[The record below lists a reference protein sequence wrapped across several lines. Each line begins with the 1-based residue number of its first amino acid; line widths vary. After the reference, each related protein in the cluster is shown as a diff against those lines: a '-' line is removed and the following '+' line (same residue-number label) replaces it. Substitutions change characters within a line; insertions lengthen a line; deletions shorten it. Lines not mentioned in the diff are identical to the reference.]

1 MTTRAADR
9 PPVDRAPEG
18 RPPGDGPL
26 DDGRPADGSPA
37 DGSPADRPEASRPS
51 AARSRAA
58 TPSSTSGQ
66 AESGQPASPPASRSA
81 GRSRSGGRPGSRS
94 ASGPASPSTE
104 PSTEPSPSDR
114 AAVEDALAG
123 LPRVVDLL
131 AARAEEHDRDATFPY
146 QGIEAVHEAGLLTL
160 TVSRAFGGPGGTLA
174 DTVRVLSQL
183 GRGDASVAVVTA
195 FTLLRHAEQ
204 ARRSDWPTAG
214 YRRLLTESRRGPAL
228 VNTLRAEP
236 GAGPGGLPETVARRD
251 GDGWLLTGRK
261 TYCTG
266 AEALAWM
273 AVTARTDEEE
283 PRTGTFLVRGESEG
297 LEIDP
302 TWDQLGLR
310 ASASHDV
317 VLDRVRVPADLALGL
332 GPREP
337 RKGAGRSSAEHAA
350 GAGSSAEHG
359 AGSVAEAELSRAWHD
374 LALSAVAIGVA
385 RSAESWLV
393 RFLGRRTPA
402 DPAEPLGTPSRHHCA
417 LGEIEAQLIGA
428 EELVEGL
435 APRVDRGEPDA
446 VARTGP
452 AHLLATRA
460 ATAAVQ
466 QAVALAGNPGLSRRH
481 PLERYL
487 RDVLSSRV
495 HLAAEEV
502 VLEAAGRAALERG
515 ARP

>member
-1 MTTRAADR
+1 MTTIAANDR
-9 PPVDRAPEG
+9 
-18 RPPGDGPL
+18 
-26 DDGRPADGSPA
+26 
-37 DGSPADRPEASRPS
+37 
-51 AARSRAA
+51 
-58 TPSSTSGQ
+58 
-66 AESGQPASPPASRSA
+66 
-81 GRSRSGGRPGSRS
+81 
-94 ASGPASPSTE
+94 
-104 PSTEPSPSDR
+104 SPSDR
-114 AAVEDALAG
+114 PRTESSDSGHSAPPPLSVPPARPSTPARPTAPTRPATGASAPDRSAVEAALAG

-160 TVSRAFGGPGGTLA
+160 TVSPRYGGPGGTLA
-174 DTVRVLSQL
+174 DTVRVLTQL

-195 FTLLRHAEQ
+195 FTLLQHAEQ
-204 ARRSDWPTAG
+204 ARRSGWPTAG

-228 VNTLRAEP
+228 VTTLRAEP
-236 GAGPGGLPETVARRD
+236 GGRPDALPGTVARRD
-251 GDGWLLTGRK
+251 GDGGWLLTGRK

-273 AVTARTDEEE
+273 AVTARTDEPE
-283 PRTGTFLVRGESEG
+283 PRVGTFLVRGESEG

-317 VLDRVRVPADLALGL
+317 VLDGVRVPAELALGL
-332 GPREP
+332 RAPGRED
-337 RKGAGRSSAEHAA
+337 GAGT
-350 GAGSSAEHG
+350 
-359 AGSVAEAELSRAWHD
+359 ELARAWQD
-374 LALSAVAIGVA
+374 LALAAVAIGVA
-385 RSAESWLV
+385 RAAEAWLV
-393 RFLGRRTPA
+393 RFLNQRTPA
-402 DPAEPLGTPSRHHCA
+402 NLTEPLGTLPRYRCA

-428 EELVEGL
+428 EELVHGL
-435 APRVDRGEPDA
+435 APGVDRGEPDA

-452 AHLLATRA
+452 AQLLATRA

-466 QAVALAGNPGLSRRH
+466 QAVALTGNPGLSRRH

-495 HLAAEEV
+495 HLAAEEA
-502 VLEAAGRAALERG
+502 VLDAAGRAALERD

>member
-1 MTTRAADR
+1 MTITAATDR
-9 PPVDRAPEG
+9 PSDDRSPNE
-18 RPPGDGPL
+18 RSS
-26 DDGRPADGSPA
+26 DDRSTV
-37 DGSPADRPEASRPS
+37 ERPS
-51 AARSRAA
+51 NDRR
-58 TPSSTSGQ
+58 
-66 AESGQPASPPASRSA
+66 R
-81 GRSRSGGRPGSRS
+81 
-94 ASGPASPSTE
+94 TE
-104 PSTEPSPSDR
+104 PSNDRGRDEPSGSGHSAPDR
-114 AAVEDALAG
+114 SAVEAALAG

-160 TVSRAFGGPGGTLA
+160 TVSERYGGPGGTLA
-174 DTVRVLSQL
+174 DTVRVLAQL

-195 FTLLRHAEQ
+195 CTLLQHAEQ
-204 ARRSDWPTAG
+204 ARRASWPTAG

-236 GAGPGGLPETVARRD
+236 GGRPGELPGTVARRD
-251 GDGWLLTGRK
+251 GSGWLLTGRK

-273 AVTARTDEEE
+273 AVTARTDEPE
-283 PRTGTFLVRGESEG
+283 PRVGTFLVRGESEG

-317 VLDRVRVPADLALGL
+317 VLDRVRVPAELALGL
-332 GPREP
+332 GTPARQDD
-337 RKGAGRSSAEHAA
+337 AEVQLA
-350 GAGSSAEHG
+350 
-359 AGSVAEAELSRAWHD
+359 RAWHD

-385 RSAESWLV
+385 RAAESWLV
-393 RFLGRRTPA
+393 RFLNQRTPA
-402 DPAEPLGTPSRHHCA
+402 NLTEPLGTLPRYRCA

-428 EELVEGL
+428 EELVAGL

-466 QAVALAGNPGLSRRH
+466 QAVALTGNPGLSRRH

-495 HLAAEEV
+495 HLAPDET

>member
-1 MTTRAADR
+1 MSTVAAV
-9 PPVDRAPEG
+9 PSPGPV
-18 RPPGDGPL
+18 
-26 DDGRPADGSPA
+26 
-37 DGSPADRPEASRPS
+37 PS
-51 AARSRAA
+51 A
-58 TPSSTSGQ
+58 
-66 AESGQPASPPASRSA
+66 
-81 GRSRSGGRPGSRS
+81 
-94 ASGPASPSTE
+94 
-104 PSTEPSPSDR
+104 
-114 AAVEDALAG
+114 VEAALAG

-160 TVSRAFGGPGGTLA
+160 TVDARYGGPGGTLA
-174 DTVRVLSQL
+174 DTVQVLAQL

-195 FTLLRHAEQ
+195 FTLLQHAEQ
-204 ARRSDWPTAG
+204 ARTAGWPTAG

-236 GAGPGGLPETVARRD
+236 GSREGEPPATVAKWD
-251 GDGWLLTGRK
+251 GEAWLLTGRK

-273 AVTARTDEEE
+273 AVTARTDEPV

-297 LEIDP
+297 LEVDP

-317 VLDRVRVPADLALGL
+317 VLDEVRVPAELALGL
-332 GPREP
+332 NPAGGAG
-337 RKGAGRSSAEHAA
+337 KGAAASAAA
-350 GAGSSAEHG
+350 AVPA
-359 AGSVAEAELSRAWHD
+359 AELARAWHD
-374 LALSAVAIGVA
+374 LALSAVAVGVA
-385 RSAESWLV
+385 RSAQDWLV
-393 RFLGRRTPA
+393 RFLHQRTPA
-402 DPAEPLGTPSRHHCA
+402 NLTEPLGSLPRYRSA

-428 EELVEGL
+428 EELVHGL
-435 APRVDRGEPDA
+435 AARVDRAEPEA

-466 QAVALAGNPGLSRRH
+466 QAVSLTGNPGLSRRH

-495 HLAAEEV
+495 HLAPDEA

-515 ARP
+515 ARH

>member
-1 MTTRAADR
+1 MTTTAANDR
-9 PPVDRAPEG
+9 PSND
-18 RPPGDGPL
+18 
-26 DDGRPADGSPA
+26 
-37 DGSPADRPEASRPS
+37 
-51 AARSRAA
+51 RSR
-58 TPSSTSGQ
+58 TESSGPGRSTSRQSTSGHTV
-66 AESGQPASPPASRSA
+66 SGHPTSPAP
-81 GRSRSGGRPGSRS
+81 
-94 ASGPASPSTE
+94 
-104 PSTEPSPSDR
+104 DR
-114 AAVEDALAG
+114 AAVEAALAG

-146 QGIEAVHEAGLLTL
+146 QGIEAVHEAGLLAL
-160 TVSRAFGGPGGTLA
+160 TVSPRYGGPGGSLT
-174 DTVRVLSQL
+174 DTVRVLAQL

-204 ARRSDWPTAG
+204 ARRAGWPTAG

-236 GAGPGGLPETVARRD
+236 VGGPDGLPGTVARRD
-251 GDGWLLTGRK
+251 GGGWLLTGRK
-261 TYCTG
+261 IYCTG

-273 AVTARTDEEE
+273 AVTARTDEPE
-283 PRTGTFLVRGESEG
+283 PRIGTFLVRGESEG

-317 VLDRVRVPADLALGL
+317 VLDGVRVPAELALDL
-332 GPREP
+332 GAPGQEDR
-337 RKGAGRSSAEHAA
+337 
-350 GAGSSAEHG
+350 
-359 AGSVAEAELSRAWHD
+359 AEAELSRAWQD
-374 LALSAVAIGVA
+374 LALAAVAIGVA
-385 RSAESWLV
+385 RAAESWLV
-393 RFLGRRTPA
+393 RFLGQRTPA
-402 DPAEPLGTPSRHHCA
+402 NLTEPLGTLPRYRCA

-435 APRVDRGEPDA
+435 APRVDRGEADA

-452 AHLLATRA
+452 AQLLATRA
-460 ATAAVQ
+460 ATTAVQ
-466 QAVALAGNPGLSRRH
+466 QAVALTGNPGLSRRH

-495 HLAAEEV
+495 HLAPEET
-502 VLEAAGRAALERG
+502 VLEATGRAALERG

>member
-1 MTTRAADR
+1 MTTIAAADR
-9 PPVDRAPEG
+9 PRSDRSSEDRSTDD
-18 RPPGDGPL
+18 RPTDERSSGEPAAEA
-26 DDGRPADGSPA
+26 RPARG
-37 DGSPADRPEASRPS
+37 
-51 AARSRAA
+51 RSRAA
-58 TPSSTSGQ
+58 
-66 AESGQPASPPASRSA
+66 QPRTAQPRTAQSRTTQPRDARSA
-81 GRSRSGGRPGSRS
+81 GERS
-94 ASGPASPSTE
+94 AEPGPAP
-104 PSTEPSPSDR
+104 DR
-114 AAVEDALAG
+114 EAVEAALAR

-160 TVSRAFGGPGGTLA
+160 TVSPRHGGPGGTLA
-174 DTVRVLSQL
+174 DTVRVLARL

-195 FTLLRHAEQ
+195 FTLLRHAGE
-204 ARRSDWPTAG
+204 ARRPGWPAAG

-228 VNTLRAEP
+228 VNTLDAEP
-236 GAGPGGLPETVARRD
+236 GGREPGTPPATVARPD
-251 GDGWLLTGRK
+251 GEGGWLLTGRK

-273 AVTARTDEEE
+273 AVTARTDEPE

-317 VLDRVRVPADLALGL
+317 VLDGVRVPADLALGL
-332 GPREP
+332 TATPASGLAVEDT
-337 RKGAGRSSAEHAA
+337 
-350 GAGSSAEHG
+350 
-359 AGSVAEAELSRAWHD
+359 EARLARAWHD
-374 LALSAVAIGVA
+374 LALAAVAIGVA
-385 RSAESWLV
+385 RAAEDWLI
-393 RFLGRRTPA
+393 RFLNQRTPA
-402 DPAEPLGTPSRHHCA
+402 NLTEPLGTLPRYRCA
-417 LGEIEAQLIGA
+417 LGEIEAHLIGA

-435 APRVDRGEPDA
+435 APRVDRGDPEA

-452 AHLLATRA
+452 AHLLAIRA
-460 ATAAVQ
+460 ATTAVQ
-466 QAVALAGNPGLSRRH
+466 QAVALTGSPGLSRRH

-495 HLAAEEV
+495 HLAPEEA
-502 VLEAAGRAALERG
+502 VLDAAGRVALERG

>member
-1 MTTRAADR
+1 MTTRAANRSTADR
-9 PPVDRAPEG
+9 PSEDHVFDE
-18 RPPGDGPL
+18 
-26 DDGRPADGSPA
+26 RPADSRPA
-37 DGSPADRPEASRPS
+37 DSRPADDHSTGSAPGRRASAGR
-51 AARSRAA
+51 RSRAA
-58 TPSSTSGQ
+58 APSARSDRSDSGHLESTGVTST
-66 AESGQPASPPASRSA
+66 
-81 GRSRSGGRPGSRS
+81 RSGGTAGRAP
-94 ASGPASPSTE
+94 
-104 PSTEPSPSDR
+104 DR
-114 AAVEDALAG
+114 TAVRTALAG

-146 QGIEAVHEAGLLTL
+146 QGIEAVHEAGLLIL
-160 TVSRAFGGPGGTLA
+160 TVSGRYGGPGGTLA

-204 ARRSDWPTAG
+204 ARRADWPTAG
-214 YRRLLTESRRGPAL
+214 YRRLLAESRRGPVL

-236 GAGPGGLPETVARRD
+236 GAETGGLPTTVARRD
-251 GDGWLLTGRK
+251 GDDWLLTGRK

-283 PRTGTFLVRGESEG
+283 PRIGTFLVRGESEG
-297 LEIDP
+297 VEIDP

-317 VLDRVRVPADLALGL
+317 VLDGVRVPADLALGL
-332 GPREP
+332 T
-337 RKGAGRSSAEHAA
+337 AGRRTGRQGADA
-350 GAGSSAEHG
+350 GASEPS
-359 AGSVAEAELSRAWHD
+359 EAEISRAWHD

-385 RSAESWLV
+385 RAAEAWLI
-393 RFLGRRTPA
+393 RFLNQRTPA
-402 DPAEPLGTPSRHHCA
+402 NLTEPLGTLPRYRTA

-435 APRVDRGEPDA
+435 APRVDRGEPEA
-446 VARTGP
+446 VERTGP
-452 AHLLATRA
+452 AHLLVTRA
-460 ATAAVQ
+460 ATAVVQ
-466 QAVALAGNPGLSRRH
+466 QAVALTGNPGLSRRH

-495 HLAAEEV
+495 HLAPDET
-502 VLEAAGRAALERG
+502 VLEAAGRSALERG

>member
-1 MTTRAADR
+1 MTTTAADR
-9 PPVDRAPEG
+9 
-18 RPPGDGPL
+18 
-26 DDGRPADGSPA
+26 
-37 DGSPADRPEASRPS
+37 SPADRPSDTAAAAAAGASD
-51 AARSRAA
+51 
-58 TPSSTSGQ
+58 SGH
-66 AESGQPASPPASRSA
+66 PAPDPAPDRSA
-81 GRSRSGGRPGSRS
+81 VV
-94 ASGPASPSTE
+94 A
-104 PSTEPSPSDR
+104 
-114 AAVEDALAG
+114 ALAG

-131 AARAEEHDRDATFPY
+131 SARAEEHDRDATFPY

-160 TVSRAFGGPGGTLA
+160 TVSQRYGGPGGTLA
-174 DTVRVLSQL
+174 DTVRVLAQL

-195 FTLLRHAEQ
+195 FTLLQHAEQ
-204 ARRSDWPTAG
+204 ARRAAWPTAG

-236 GAGPGGLPETVARRD
+236 GGRPGALPDTVARRD
-251 GDGWLLTGRK
+251 GEGWSLTGRK

-273 AVTARTDEEE
+273 AVTARTDEAE
-283 PRTGTFLVRGESEG
+283 PRVGTFLVRGESEG

-302 TWDQLGLR
+302 TWDQVGLR

-317 VLDRVRVPADLALGL
+317 VLEQVRVPAELALGL
-332 GPREP
+332 TAP
-337 RKGAGRSSAEHAA
+337 KGGAADAA
-350 GAGSSAEHG
+350 GA
-359 AGSVAEAELSRAWHD
+359 AELSLAWHD

-385 RSAESWLV
+385 RAAQSWLI
-393 RFLGRRTPA
+393 RFLNQRTPA
-402 DPAEPLGTPSRHHCA
+402 NLTEPLGTLPRYRCA

-466 QAVALAGNPGLSRRH
+466 QAVSLTGNPGLSRRH

-495 HLAAEEV
+495 HLAPDEA

-515 ARP
+515 GRP

>member
-9 PPVDRAPEG
+9 P
-18 RPPGDGPL
+18 
-26 DDGRPADGSPA
+26 S
-37 DGSPADRPEASRPS
+37 SDRPSSDRSPEDRPTVDSPTARRSRTTPS
-51 AARSRAA
+51 ASI
-58 TPSSTSGQ
+58 
-66 AESGQPASPPASRSA
+66 SGQPGS
-81 GRSRSGGRPGSRS
+81 GRPESDH
-94 ASGPASPSTE
+94 SP
-104 PSTEPSPSDR
+104 DR
-114 AAVEDALAG
+114 AAVESALAG

-160 TVSRAFGGPGGTLA
+160 TVSRKYGGPGGTLT

-195 FTLLRHAEQ
+195 FTLLRHAAQ
-204 ARRSDWPTAG
+204 ARRADWPTAG
-214 YRRLLTESRRGPAL
+214 YRKLLTESRRGPAL
-228 VNTLRAEP
+228 VNTLWAEP
-236 GAGPGGLPETVARRD
+236 GAQPGELPRTVARRD

-273 AVTARTDEEE
+273 AVTARTDEAE
-283 PRTGTFLVRGESEG
+283 PRIGTFLVRGESEG

-310 ASASHDV
+310 ASAGHDV

-332 GPREP
+332 G
-337 RKGAGRSSAEHAA
+337 GRGPGE
-350 GAGSSAEHG
+350 G
-359 AGSVAEAELSRAWHD
+359 AEAELSRAWHD

-385 RSAESWLV
+385 RAAESWLV

-402 DPAEPLGTPSRHHCA
+402 NLTEPLGTLPRYRCA

-428 EELVEGL
+428 EELVAGL
-435 APRVDRGEPDA
+435 AARVDRGEPDA

-460 ATAAVQ
+460 ATTAVQ
-466 QAVALAGNPGLSRRH
+466 QAVALTGNPGLSRRH

-495 HLAAEEV
+495 HLAAEET

>member
-1 MTTRAADR
+1 MTTRAANRSTADR
-9 PPVDRAPEG
+9 SSGDRVSAE
-18 RPPGDGPL
+18 RSA
-26 DDGRPADGSPA
+26 DGRSTEDCSAGDRSPGSAPATTA
-37 DGSPADRPEASRPS
+37 
-51 AARSRAA
+51 
-58 TPSSTSGQ
+58 
-66 AESGQPASPPASRSA
+66 SA
-81 GRSRSGGRPGSRS
+81 GRRSRTVAPSADSDRSESGHLESTGSTPTRS
-94 ASGPASPSTE
+94 ASAGTA
-104 PSTEPSPSDR
+104 DR
-114 AAVEDALAG
+114 VPDRTAIRTALAG

-160 TVSRAFGGPGGTLA
+160 TVSARYGGPGGTLA

-204 ARRSDWPTAG
+204 ARRADWPTAG
-214 YRRLLTESRRGPAL
+214 YRRLLAESRRGPVL

-236 GAGPGGLPETVARRD
+236 GTGVGELPATVARRD
-251 GDGWLLTGRK
+251 GDDWLLTGRK
-261 TYCTG
+261 TYCAG

-273 AVTARTDEEE
+273 AVTARTDDEE
-283 PRTGTFLVRGESEG
+283 PRIGTFLVRGESEG

-317 VLDRVRVPADLALGL
+317 VLDGVRVPGDLALGL
-332 GPREP
+332 T
-337 RKGAGRSSAEHAA
+337 AGRRTGRQGA
-350 GAGSSAEHG
+350 GAGVESSRASE
-359 AGSVAEAELSRAWHD
+359 ASRVSEASEPSEAELSRAWHD

-385 RSAESWLV
+385 RAAEAWLI
-393 RFLGRRTPA
+393 RFLSQRTPA
-402 DPAEPLGTPSRHHCA
+402 NLTEPLGTLPRYRTA

-435 APRVDRGEPDA
+435 APRVDRGEPEA

-460 ATAAVQ
+460 ATAVVQ
-466 QAVALAGNPGLSRRH
+466 QAVALTGSPGLSRRH

-495 HLAAEEV
+495 HLAPDET

>member
-1 MTTRAADR
+1 MPDRTAIRA
-9 PPVDRAPEG
+9 
-18 RPPGDGPL
+18 
-26 DDGRPADGSPA
+26 
-37 DGSPADRPEASRPS
+37 
-51 AARSRAA
+51 
-58 TPSSTSGQ
+58 
-66 AESGQPASPPASRSA
+66 
-81 GRSRSGGRPGSRS
+81 
-94 ASGPASPSTE
+94 
-104 PSTEPSPSDR
+104 
-114 AAVEDALAG
+114 ALAG

-160 TVSRAFGGPGGTLA
+160 TVSARYGGPGGTLA

-204 ARRSDWPTAG
+204 ARRADWPAAS
-214 YRRLLTESRRGPAL
+214 YRRLLAESRRGPVL

-236 GAGPGGLPETVARRD
+236 GTGAGELPATVARRD
-251 GDGWLLTGRK
+251 GDDWLLTGRK
-261 TYCTG
+261 TYCAG

-283 PRTGTFLVRGESEG
+283 PRIGTFLVRGESEG

-317 VLDRVRVPADLALGL
+317 VLDEVRVPGDLALGL
-332 GPREP
+332 T
-337 RKGAGRSSAEHAA
+337 AGRRTGRQGADSGAESPRASESSRASEP
-350 GAGSSAEHG
+350 S
-359 AGSVAEAELSRAWHD
+359 EAELARAWHD

-385 RSAESWLV
+385 RAAEAWLV
-393 RFLGRRTPA
+393 RFLSQRTPA
-402 DPAEPLGTPSRHHCA
+402 NLTEPLGTLPRYRTA

-435 APRVDRGEPDA
+435 APRVDLGEPEA

-452 AHLLATRA
+452 AQLLATRA
-460 ATAAVQ
+460 ATAVVQ
-466 QAVALAGNPGLSRRH
+466 QAVALTGSPGLSRRH

-495 HLAAEEV
+495 HLAPDET

>member
-1 MTTRAADR
+1 MTTTAADR
-9 PPVDRAPEG
+9 
-18 RPPGDGPL
+18 
-26 DDGRPADGSPA
+26 
-37 DGSPADRPEASRPS
+37 SPADRPSDTAAAAVPGAVSGASD
-51 AARSRAA
+51 
-58 TPSSTSGQ
+58 SGH
-66 AESGQPASPPASRSA
+66 PAPAPAPDRSA
-81 GRSRSGGRPGSRS
+81 V
-94 ASGPASPSTE
+94 
-104 PSTEPSPSDR
+104 
-114 AAVEDALAG
+114 AAALAG

-131 AARAEEHDRDATFPY
+131 SARAEEHDRDATFPY

-160 TVSRAFGGPGGTLA
+160 TVSQRYGGPGGTLA
-174 DTVRVLSQL
+174 DTVRVLAQL

-195 FTLLRHAEQ
+195 CTLLQHAEQ
-204 ARRSDWPTAG
+204 ARRAAWPTAG

-236 GAGPGGLPETVARRD
+236 GGRPGALPDTVARRD
-251 GDGWLLTGRK
+251 GEGWLLTGRK

-273 AVTARTDEEE
+273 AVTARTDEPE
-283 PRTGTFLVRGESEG
+283 PRVGTFLVRGESEG

-302 TWDQLGLR
+302 TWDQVGLR

-317 VLDRVRVPADLALGL
+317 VLEQVRVPTELALGL
-332 GPREP
+332 TAP
-337 RKGAGRSSAEHAA
+337 KGGAADAAEA
-350 GAGSSAEHG
+350 
-359 AGSVAEAELSRAWHD
+359 AELSLAWHD

-385 RSAESWLV
+385 RAAQSWLI
-393 RFLGRRTPA
+393 RFLNQRTPA
-402 DPAEPLGTPSRHHCA
+402 NLTEPLGTLPRYRCA

-460 ATAAVQ
+460 ATTAVQ
-466 QAVALAGNPGLSRRH
+466 QAVSLTGNPGLSRRH

-495 HLAAEEV
+495 HLAPDEA

-515 ARP
+515 GRP

>member
-1 MTTRAADR
+1 M
-9 PPVDRAPEG
+9 
-18 RPPGDGPL
+18 
-26 DDGRPADGSPA
+26 
-37 DGSPADRPEASRPS
+37 
-51 AARSRAA
+51 
-58 TPSSTSGQ
+58 
-66 AESGQPASPPASRSA
+66 
-81 GRSRSGGRPGSRS
+81 
-94 ASGPASPSTE
+94 
-104 PSTEPSPSDR
+104 
-114 AAVEDALAG
+114 AG

-160 TVSRAFGGPGGTLA
+160 TVSRKYGGPGGTLA

-204 ARRSDWPTAG
+204 ARRADWPAAG

-236 GAGPGGLPETVARRD
+236 GAQPGGLPETVARRD

-283 PRTGTFLVRGESEG
+283 PRIGTFLVRGESEG

-332 GPREP
+332 GTRES
-337 RKGAGRSSAEHAA
+337 AGD
-350 GAGSSAEHG
+350 GT
-359 AGSVAEAELSRAWHD
+359 EAELARAWHD

-385 RSAESWLV
+385 RAAEAWLV
-393 RFLGRRTPA
+393 RFLSRRTPA
-402 DPAEPLGTPSRHHCA
+402 NLTEPLGTLPRYRCA

-428 EELVEGL
+428 EELVHGL

-466 QAVALAGNPGLSRRH
+466 QAVALTGNPGLSRRH

-495 HLAAEEV
+495 HLASEET

>member
-1 MTTRAADR
+1 M
-9 PPVDRAPEG
+9 
-18 RPPGDGPL
+18 
-26 DDGRPADGSPA
+26 
-37 DGSPADRPEASRPS
+37 
-51 AARSRAA
+51 
-58 TPSSTSGQ
+58 
-66 AESGQPASPPASRSA
+66 
-81 GRSRSGGRPGSRS
+81 
-94 ASGPASPSTE
+94 
-104 PSTEPSPSDR
+104 
-114 AAVEDALAG
+114 
-123 LPRVVDLL
+123 PRVVDLL

-160 TVSRAFGGPGGTLA
+160 TVSPRYGGPGGTLA
-174 DTVRVLSQL
+174 DTVRLLAQL

-195 FTLLRHAEQ
+195 FTLLQHAEQ
-204 ARRSDWPTAG
+204 ARRASWPTAG

-228 VNTLRAEP
+228 VNTLRTEP
-236 GAGPGGLPETVARRD
+236 GGRPDDLPGTVARRD
-251 GDGWLLTGRK
+251 DEGWLLTGRK

-273 AVTARTDEEE
+273 AVTARTDEPE

-317 VLDRVRVPADLALGL
+317 VLDAVRVPLELGL
-332 GPREP
+332 GLRIPGQED
-337 RKGAGRSSAEHAA
+337 A
-350 GAGSSAEHG
+350 
-359 AGSVAEAELSRAWHD
+359 AEAELARAWHD
-374 LALSAVAIGVA
+374 LALAAVAVGVA
-385 RSAESWLV
+385 RAAEAWLV
-393 RFLGRRTPA
+393 RFLNQRTPA
-402 DPAEPLGTPSRHHCA
+402 NLTEPLGTLPRYRCA
-417 LGEIEAQLIGA
+417 LGEIDAQLIGA
-428 EELVEGL
+428 EELLHGL

-466 QAVALAGNPGLSRRH
+466 QAVALTGNPGLSRRH

-495 HLAAEEV
+495 HLAAEEA
-502 VLEAAGRAALERG
+502 VLDAAGRAALARG
-515 ARP
+515 ARA

>member
-1 MTTRAADR
+1 MTPTAAD
-9 PPVDRAPEG
+9 
-18 RPPGDGPL
+18 
-26 DDGRPADGSPA
+26 
-37 DGSPADRPEASRPS
+37 
-51 AARSRAA
+51 
-58 TPSSTSGQ
+58 
-66 AESGQPASPPASRSA
+66 
-81 GRSRSGGRPGSRS
+81 
-94 ASGPASPSTE
+94 
-104 PSTEPSPSDR
+104 PSPV
-114 AAVEDALAG
+114 AAALAG

-160 TVSRAFGGPGGTLA
+160 TVAQRYGGPGGTLA
-174 DTVRVLSQL
+174 DTVRVLAQL

-195 FTLLRHAEQ
+195 FTLLQHAEQ
-204 ARRSDWPTAG
+204 ARRAAWPTAG

-236 GAGPGGLPETVARRD
+236 GGRPGALPETVARRD
-251 GDGWLLTGRK
+251 GDSWLLSGRK

-273 AVTARTDEEE
+273 AVTARTDEPE
-283 PRTGTFLVRGESEG
+283 PRIGTFLVRGESEG

-332 GPREP
+332 GAPRRTDGQE
-337 RKGAGRSSAEHAA
+337 AE
-350 GAGSSAEHG
+350 
-359 AGSVAEAELSRAWHD
+359 AEAELARAWHD
-374 LALSAVAIGVA
+374 LALSAVAVGVA
-385 RSAESWLV
+385 RAAQTWLV
-393 RFLGRRTPA
+393 RFLNQRTPA
-402 DPAEPLGTPSRHHCA
+402 NPTEPLGTLPRYCCA

-428 EELVEGL
+428 EELIAGL

-452 AHLLATRA
+452 AHLLAVRA

-466 QAVALAGNPGLSRRH
+466 QAVSLTGNPGLSRRH

-495 HLAAEEV
+495 HLAPDEA
-502 VLEAAGRAALERG
+502 VLEAVGRAALEYG

>member
-1 MTTRAADR
+1 MTTTAATDRPSNDRPSNDRPRTGRSTPTPAAPVPTAADR
-9 PPVDRAPEG
+9 PA
-18 RPPGDGPL
+18 
-26 DDGRPADGSPA
+26 
-37 DGSPADRPEASRPS
+37 ADRS
-51 AARSRAA
+51 
-58 TPSSTSGQ
+58 
-66 AESGQPASPPASRSA
+66 
-81 GRSRSGGRPGSRS
+81 
-94 ASGPASPSTE
+94 
-104 PSTEPSPSDR
+104 
-114 AAVEDALAG
+114 AVEAALAG

-160 TVSRAFGGPGGTLA
+160 TVSPRYGGPGGTLA
-174 DTVRVLSQL
+174 DTVRVLAQL

-195 FTLLRHAEQ
+195 FTLLQHAAQ
-204 ARRSDWPTAG
+204 ARRALWPAAG
-214 YRRLLTESRRGPAL
+214 YRRLITESRRGPAL
-228 VNTLRAEP
+228 VNTLRTEP
-236 GAGPGGLPETVARRD
+236 GDGPGEPPRTLARRD

-273 AVTARTDEEE
+273 AVTARTDEPE
-283 PRTGTFLVRGESEG
+283 PRVGTFLVRGESEG

-310 ASASHDV
+310 ASAGHDV
-317 VLDRVRVPADLALGL
+317 VLDRVPVPADLALGL
-332 GPREP
+332 RPVEP
-337 RKGAGRSSAEHAA
+337 AGTDVAEGAEGADRTEEAE
-350 GAGSSAEHG
+350 
-359 AGSVAEAELSRAWHD
+359 EAELARAWHD
-374 LALSAVAIGVA
+374 LALAAVALGVA
-385 RSAESWLV
+385 RAAEAWLI
-393 RFLGRRTPA
+393 RFLNQRTPA
-402 DPAEPLGTPSRHHCA
+402 NLTEPLGTLPRYRCA

-428 EELVEGL
+428 EELVAGL

-466 QAVALAGNPGLSRRH
+466 QAVALTGNPGLSRRH

-495 HLAAEEV
+495 HLASEEA

-515 ARP
+515 TRR

>member
-1 MTTRAADR
+1 MTSTATAVAADQS
-9 PPVDRAPEG
+9 PV
-18 RPPGDGPL
+18 
-26 DDGRPADGSPA
+26 
-37 DGSPADRPEASRPS
+37 
-51 AARSRAA
+51 A
-58 TPSSTSGQ
+58 T
-66 AESGQPASPPASRSA
+66 
-81 GRSRSGGRPGSRS
+81 
-94 ASGPASPSTE
+94 
-104 PSTEPSPSDR
+104 
-114 AAVEDALAG
+114 ALAG

-160 TVSRAFGGPGGTLA
+160 TVAQRYGGPGGTLA
-174 DTVRVLSQL
+174 DTVRVLAQL

-204 ARRSDWPTAG
+204 ARLASWPTAG

-228 VNTLRAEP
+228 VSTLHAEP
-236 GAGPGGLPETVARRD
+236 GGQGGAHGGAVPATVARWD

-261 TYCTG
+261 TYCAG
-266 AEALAWM
+266 AEALTWM
-273 AVTARTDEEE
+273 AITARTDEPV
-283 PRTGTFLVRGESEG
+283 PRVGTFLVRGESEG
-297 LEIDP
+297 VEVDP

-317 VLDRVRVPADLALGL
+317 VLDSVRVPAELALGL
-332 GPREP
+332 AVP
-337 RKGAGRSSAEHAA
+337 KSAA
-350 GAGSSAEHG
+350 GTAPSGTGTGSSGTASAV
-359 AGSVAEAELSRAWHD
+359 AGTTPSGSGVVGSTVPAVELTRAWHD
-374 LALSAVAIGVA
+374 LALSAIALGVA
-385 RSAESWLV
+385 RSAEDWLV
-393 RFLGRRTPA
+393 RFLHQRTPA
-402 DPAEPLGTPSRHHCA
+402 NLTEPLGSLLRYRCA

-428 EELVEGL
+428 EELVNGL

-452 AHLLATRA
+452 AHLLVTRA

-466 QAVALAGNPGLSRRH
+466 QAVALTGNPGLSRRH

-495 HLAAEEV
+495 HFAPDEA
-502 VLEAAGRAALERG
+502 VLDTVGRAALDRG

>member
-1 MTTRAADR
+1 MTTRAANRSTAERSSEDH
-9 PPVDRAPEG
+9 AS
-18 RPPGDGPL
+18 
-26 DDGRPADGSPA
+26 DDRPADNRSP
-37 DGSPADRPEASRPS
+37 RS
-51 AARSRAA
+51 A
-58 TPSSTSGQ
+58 
-66 AESGQPASPPASRSA
+66 SA
-81 GRSRSGGRPGSRS
+81 GRRSRTAAPSAGSEPTGSGHLESTGSTPTSSAPGGAAPDRS
-94 ASGPASPSTE
+94 A
-104 PSTEPSPSDR
+104 
-114 AAVEDALAG
+114 VETALAG

-160 TVSRAFGGPGGTLA
+160 TVSERYGGPGGTLA
-174 DTVRVLSQL
+174 DTVRVLSRL

-195 FTLLRHAEQ
+195 FTLLQHAEQ
-204 ARRSDWPTAG
+204 ARRADWPTAG

-236 GAGPGGLPETVARRD
+236 GAGAGELPGTVARRD

-283 PRTGTFLVRGESEG
+283 PRIGTFLVRGESEG

-317 VLDRVRVPADLALGL
+317 VLDGVRVPGDLALGL
-332 GPREP
+332 TN
-337 RKGAGRSSAEHAA
+337 GRRTARQSADAD
-350 GAGSSAEHG
+350 
-359 AGSVAEAELSRAWHD
+359 AELSSAWHD

-385 RSAESWLV
+385 RAAEAWLI
-393 RFLGRRTPA
+393 RFLNQRTPA
-402 DPAEPLGTPSRHHCA
+402 NLTEPLGTLPRYRTA

-435 APRVDRGEPDA
+435 ASRVDRGDQEA

-460 ATAAVQ
+460 ATAVVQ
-466 QAVALAGNPGLSRRH
+466 QAVALTGNPGLSRRH

-495 HLAAEEV
+495 HLAPDET

>member
-1 MTTRAADR
+1 MTTTADDRSSNDR
-9 PPVDRAPEG
+9 P
-18 RPPGDGPL
+18 
-26 DDGRPADGSPA
+26 RPAPTDSGHSAPA
-37 DGSPADRPEASRPS
+37 A
-51 AARSRAA
+51 
-58 TPSSTSGQ
+58 
-66 AESGQPASPPASRSA
+66 ASPPAASRSA
-81 GRSRSGGRPGSRS
+81 APTAAPQPS
-94 ASGPASPSTE
+94 APAAKPAGP
-104 PSTEPSPSDR
+104 DR
-114 AAVEDALAG
+114 TAVEAALAG

-160 TVSRAFGGPGGTLA
+160 TVSQRYGGAGGTLA
-174 DTVRVLSQL
+174 DTVRVLAQL

-195 FTLLRHAEQ
+195 FTLLQHAGQ
-204 ARRSDWPTAG
+204 ARRASWPAAG

-236 GAGPGGLPETVARRD
+236 GGGSDALPGTVARR
-251 GDGWLLTGRK
+251 GPEGWVLTGRK

-273 AVTARTDEEE
+273 AVTARTDEAQ
-283 PRTGTFLVRGESEG
+283 PRVGTFLVRGESEG

-317 VLDRVRVPADLALGL
+317 VLDGVAVPVELALGL
-332 GPREP
+332 RTPGRADGPD
-337 RKGAGRSSAEHAA
+337 G
-350 GAGSSAEHG
+350 
-359 AGSVAEAELSRAWHD
+359 AEAELARAWHD
-374 LALSAVAIGVA
+374 LALAAVAIGVA
-385 RSAESWLV
+385 RAAEAWLV
-393 RFLGRRTPA
+393 RFLNQRTPA
-402 DPAEPLGTPSRHHCA
+402 NLTEPLGTLPRYRAA
-417 LGEIEAQLIGA
+417 LGEIDAQLIGA
-428 EELVEGL
+428 EELVHGL
-435 APRVDRGEPDA
+435 AARVDRGEPDA

-466 QAVALAGNPGLSRRH
+466 QAVALTGNPGLSRRH

-495 HLAAEEV
+495 HLAPEEA
-502 VLEAAGRAALERG
+502 VLDAAGRAALADTTR
-515 ARP
+515 R